1 MAKQTGKEVK
11 KFEFSKVGSILD
23 NIAKTIPVQIRKE
36 VVEKVFIT
44 TGVYLLDAAL
54 SGKLLGGGV
63 STNRI
68 TAFAGESGAGKSFLC
83 YSCAKHAQRAGY
95 SVIYIDTEQAIDL
108 EDLPKF
114 GIDNSLDKFR
124 LITSNKVEDVNMLL
138 TKLLDDLKEQKI
150 AGYELPKLMII
161 LDSLGQMA
169 SNKEKEEDDQHR
181 RNDWIDDLKEVLFII
196 TRGEYLL

>member
-63 STNRI
+63 STNRL
-68 TAFAGESGAGKSFLC
+68 FL
-83 YSCAKHAQRAGY
+83 H
-95 SVIYIDTEQAIDL
+95 
-108 EDLPKF
+108 
-114 GIDNSLDKFR
+114 
-124 LITSNKVEDVNMLL
+124 L
-138 TKLLDDLKEQKI
+138 TC
-150 AGYELPKLMII
+150 P
-161 LDSLGQMA
+161 
-169 SNKEKEEDDQHR
+169 
-181 RNDWIDDLKEVLFII
+181 
-196 TRGEYLL
+196 